1 MMAESVLLLAGFMKK
16 IKVSIVGVGNCASA
30 IVQGVHYYKDREADN
45 SIGLTAYNLGGFEP
59 KDIEFVS
66 AFDVDKEK
74 VGEDLSKAI
83 FKAPNNTNKITD
95 VPKIEVKVQ
104 KGPVLDGIGKYVTQ
118 TVKTDNEQ
126 PKNIARSIQDS
137 GAEIV
142 LSYLPVGSTAATKF
156 YAEQSLRAGAA
167 FINAMPVFIASDSYW
182 QKKFTDAK
190 LPVAGDDVMSQLG
203 ATVLHKTLV
212 KLCVDRGVKVD
223 ETYQLNI
230 GGDTDFLNMQ
240 EESRLADKRVSKTS
254 AVKAMTPYEV
264 PTRIGPSDFVKFLDN
279 DKVCYIYLKGKYFG
293 NTPVLID
300 VKLHVVDAFNS
311 AGVMIDAIRGTK
323 MALERGISG
332 PLESISAYCFKHPP
346 IQMSYHDAKQAFLKF
361 VDGKNER

>member
-1 MMAESVLLLAGFMKK
+1 MKK
-16 IKVSIVGVGNCASA
+16 IKISIVGVGNCASA
-30 IVQGVHYYKDREADN
+30 IVQGIHYYKDKEAND
-45 SIGLTAYNLGGFEP
+45 SIGLTAYELGGYEP
-59 KDIEFVS
+59 GDIEFVS
-66 AFDVDKEK
+66 AFDVDKNK
-74 VGEDLSKAI
+74 VGEDLSQAI
-83 FKAPNNTNKITD
+83 FRPPNNTHKITD
-95 VPKIEVKVQ
+95 VPHIGVNIQ
-104 KGPVLDGIGKYVTQ
+104 KGSVLDGIGKYVTQ
-118 TVKTDNEQ
+118 TVKIDNEQ

-142 LSYLPVGSTAATKF
+142 LNYLPVGSTAATKF

-167 FINAMPVFIASDSYW
+167 FINAMPVFIASDPYW

-346 IQMSYHDAKQAFLKF
+346 IQMSYNDAKQAFLKF

>member
-1 MMAESVLLLAGFMKK
+1 MLPAVFMKK

-30 IVQGVHYYKDREADN
+30 IVQGVHYYKDKEAND
-45 SIGLTAYNLGGFEP
+45 SIGLTSYELGGYEP
-59 KDIEFVS
+59 GDIEFVS
-66 AFDVDKEK
+66 AFDVDKNK
-74 VGEDLSKAI
+74 VGEDLSQAI
-83 FKAPNNTNKITD
+83 FRPPNNTHKITD
-95 VPKIEVKVQ
+95 VPHIGVNIQ
-104 KGPVLDGIGKYVTQ
+104 KGSVLDGIGKYVTQ
-118 TVKTDNEQ
+118 TVKIDNEQ
-126 PKNIARSIQDS
+126 PKNIAKSIQDS

-142 LSYLPVGSTAATKF
+142 LNYLPVGSTAATKF

-346 IQMSYHDAKQAFLKF
+346 IQMSYNDAKQAFLKF

>member
-1 MMAESVLLLAGFMKK
+1 MMGESVLLLAVFMKK

-118 TVKTDNEQ
+118 TVKIDDEQ

-346 IQMSYHDAKQAFLKF
+346 IQMSYNDAKQAFLKF